1 MGDRVFAVRNNYYL
15 GAYQTAINEG
25 ADLEDLSELDSI
37 ERDYFTYRAYIAQG
51 SCQVVIDEI
60 HNDAATALQ
69 GVKLFAQLLSSD
81 TQKDAVLEQL
91 QGWLADPVSNSNPYL
106 LAMAGCIY
114 LHVGDLAEALKAV
127 HSTSSLELFAIQI
140 QCLLKLDRVDLAERQ
155 VKSMQAMD
163 DDATLT
169 QLATAWVDMVRLLPL
184 CAIVMVLTAIG
195 GAKVQEAFHIYQDL
209 GDKYTWT
216 NALYN
221 GLAACNMQV
230 PAST

>member
-169 QLATAWVDMVRLLPL
+169 QLATAWVDM
-184 CAIVMVLTAIG
+184 AIG